1 MKDVILEYD
10 LIYISGF
17 ILHSILLIFTRG
29 GKVLFNILDQIHR
42 CRVMV
47 IVFNA
52 TFNNI
57 SVISV
62 LLMEETGVTGK
73 NTDLPQVTDKLYQI
87 IMRVV

>member
-29 GKVLFNILDQIHR
+29 GKFLFNILDQIHR

-73 NTDLPQVTDKLYQI
+73 NTDQPQVTDKLYQI